1 MQNNFIENIH
11 LQAIL
16 DIAVAA
22 GEAILTVYNREEGF
36 EVETK
41 SDASPLT
48 IADKMANDIICAGLK
63 KLYPSIPII
72 SEEGKSIA
80 YKDRKD
86 YGYFWCVDPLDGT
99 KEFIKKNGEFTVNI
113 ALIRAQTP
121 VLGVIYVPVQGKLYY
136 GSETIGSW
144 KQLRGEAPQQI
155 KAVNTASWTAAVS
168 RSHADGKEKEILSQ
182 YPVTNAI
189 AVGSSLKFC
198 LLAEGKA
205 QIYLRTGPTME
216 WDTAAG
222 HAIILFSGCSITA
235 LSGKPMLY
243 NKESL
248 LNEGFLCKVD

>member
-1 MQNNFIENIH
+1 MQNNISENIDI
-11 LQAIL
+11 QAIL
-16 DIAVAA
+16 DLAVAA

-63 KLYPSIPII
+63 KLYPAIPII
-72 SEEGKSIA
+72 SEEGKSIP
-80 YKDRKD
+80 YEDRKD
-86 YGYFWCVDPLDGT
+86 YDYFWCVDPLDGT

-113 ALIRAQTP
+113 ALIEGQMP
-121 VLGVIYVPVQGKLYY
+121 VLGVIYIPVQNILYY
-136 GSETIGSW
+136 GSQIIGSW
-144 KQLRGEAPQQI
+144 KQLPGEAPQQLR
-155 KAVNTASWTAAVS
+155 AVNTASWTAAVS
-168 RSHADGKEKEILSQ
+168 RSHADGNEKEILSQ
-182 YPVTNAI
+182 YPVTNSI

-222 HAIILFSGCSITA
+222 HAISLFSGCNVST

>member
-1 MQNNFIENIH
+1 MHSNISDNIDVK
-11 LQAIL
+11 AIL
-16 DIAVAA
+16 AIAVAA

-41 SDASPLT
+41 SDSSPLT

-63 KLYPSIPII
+63 KLYPTIPII
-72 SEEGKSIA
+72 SEEGKSIPYA
-80 YKDRKD
+80 DRKG
-86 YGYFWCVDPLDGT
+86 YGLFWCVDPLDGT

-113 ALIRAQTP
+113 ALISNQTP
-121 VLGVIYVPVQGKLYY
+121 VLGVIYIPVQNKLYY
-136 GSETIGSW
+136 ASESAGSW
-144 KQLRGEAPQQI
+144 KQIPGEAPEQI
-155 KAVNTASWTAAVS
+155 KAVKTAEWTAAVS
-168 RSHADGKEKEILSQ
+168 RSHADGEEKEILSK
-182 YPVTNAI
+182 YPITNFI
-189 AVGSSLKFC
+189 SVGSSLKFC

-222 HAIILFSGCSITA
+222 HAIILFSGCNITT